1 MKRASGAGRVAPM
14 HNSPYAAKVLATLIA
29 ATVLS
34 ACDKTAAPEAP
45 TAPAAS
51 PFKPTAGIQDIMAG
65 MIEPSAEF
73 LWESV
78 SSTVTKE
85 GVEEKQPRTDEE
97 WNEVRRH
104 AIILTESAN
113 LLLIEGRH
121 VAREGKQLD
130 DHGTPGNLTLE
141 QVEQAITTD
150 RATFVAFGQA
160 LHDAGAAMLKAADN
174 KDVQAI
180 MSAGETLDEVCE
192 SCHLKFWYPGQQIPA
207 LPDQAPETN

>member
-1 MKRASGAGRVAPM
+1 M
-14 HNSPYAAKVLATLIA
+14 HNSPRAAKFLATSITLA
-29 ATVLS
+29 LLS
-34 ACDKTAAPEAP
+34 ACNKAAEPPA
-45 TAPAAS
+45 AAAS
-51 PFKPTAGIQDIMAG
+51 PIKPTAGIQDIMAG

-78 SSTVTKE
+78 STTVTAE

-97 WNEVRRH
+97 WNEFRRQ

-113 LLLIEGRH
+113 LLLVEGRR

-141 QVEQAITTD
+141 QVEQAIVAD

-160 LHDAGAAMLKAADN
+160 LHDAGATVLKAADE
-174 KDVQAI
+174 KDVQTI
-180 MSAGETLDEVCE
+180 MSAGETLDSVCE
-192 SCHLKFWYPGQQIPA
+192 SCHLKFWYPGQKIPP
-207 LPDQAPETN
+207 LPDQAPEIN

>member
-1 MKRASGAGRVAPM
+1 M
-14 HNSPYAAKVLATLIA
+14 HNSPRVAKFLVTLIA
-29 ATVLS
+29 ATCLG
-34 ACDKTAAPEAP
+34 ACDKPAAPEPAP
-45 TAPAAS
+45 TTGGS
-51 PFKPTAGIQDIMAG
+51 PLKPTAGIQDIMAG

-73 LWESV
+73 VWESV
-78 SSTVTKE
+78 SSTVTAQ

-121 VAREGKQLD
+121 VAREGRQLD

-160 LHDAGAAMLKAADN
+160 LHDVGATLVKAADA

-180 MSAGETLDEVCE
+180 VNAGETLDEVCE
-192 SCHLKFWYPGQQIPA
+192 RCHLKFWYPGQVIPP

>member
-1 MKRASGAGRVAPM
+1 M
-14 HNSPYAAKVLATLIA
+14 HNSPYAVKFLATLLA

-34 ACDKTAAPEAP
+34 ACDKPAAPEPP
-45 TAPAAS
+45 TNGAS
-51 PFKPTAGIQDIMAG
+51 PFKPTAGIQDIMAD

-73 LWESV
+73 VWESV
-78 SSTVTKE
+78 SSTVTAE

-97 WNEVRRH
+97 WAEVRRH

-141 QVEQAITTD
+141 QVEQAITTE

-160 LHDAGAAMLKAADN
+160 LHGAGEALVKAADN

>member
-1 MKRASGAGRVAPM
+1 MLDPM
-14 HNSPYAAKVLATLIA
+14 HNSPHAAKFLATLLA
-29 ATVLS
+29 ATLLS
-34 ACDKTAAPEAP
+34 ACDKPVSP
-45 TAPAAS
+45 QPPPATGAS
-51 PFKPTAGIQDIMAG
+51 PLRPTAGIQDIMAG
-65 MIEPSAEF
+65 MIEPAAEF
-73 LWESV
+73 IWNSV
-78 SSTVTKE
+78 SSTVTAE
-85 GVEEKQPRTDEE
+85 GVEDKQPRTDDE

-121 VAREGKQLD
+121 VAREGRQLD

-141 QVEQAITTD
+141 QVEQAIVTD

-160 LHDAGAAMLKAADN
+160 LHDAGAALLKAADQ

-180 MSAGETLDEVCE
+180 MTAGETLDGVCE
-192 SCHLKFWYPGQQIPA
+192 SCHLKFWYPGQKIPP